1 MKQKWKG
8 RESRKE
14 GVAGEAWSEDSAKM
28 QGEGAE
34 GHNPKRKV
42 IWVESEETQD
52 HVSQSSGLS
61 VEEEEELGWV
71 PSAISIA
78 QRPICKCD
86 NHCSDKA
93 LGYWQ
98 SAEVLVDD
106 GEEVRTRN
114 LCQQCYNEERKEQ
127 GEQPLKSWEWRALV
141 EQTAQRRKL
150 WRNSGSARTLR
161 EMWVYLSAERTKAK
175 QIMKEAVFGASAAG
189 TSCHGSPESGQKLCR
204 YQLHSKDYETGA
216 SCSAKR
222 RMGRIQKMAQKG

>member
-1 MKQKWKG
+1 
-8 RESRKE
+8 
-14 GVAGEAWSEDSAKM
+14 M
-28 QGEGAE
+28 QGEGGAE

-42 IWVESEETQD
+42 NCIESEETQD
-52 HVSQSSGLS
+52 YVSQSSGLN
-61 VEEEEELGWV
+61 VEEEEEVSWV
-71 PSAISIA
+71 PSAIGIA

-98 SAEVLVDD
+98 FAVVFVDD

-114 LCQQCYNEERKEQ
+114 LCQQCYNEEQKEH

-150 WRNSGSARTLR
+150 SRNLGRAKTLR

-175 QIMKEAVFGASAAG
+175 QIIKEAGREAQQGVRGQCRRNFL
-189 TSCHGSPESGQKLCR
+189 PWNESGQKLGR
-204 YQLHSKDYETGA
+204 HQLHSKDCETGA
-216 SCSAKR
+216 SCSAKEEWEEYR
-222 RMGRIQKMAQKG
+222 KRL